1 MQFFSDLLFKT
12 QWKERRTVFLSRS
25 GLGLSCEGRVFCP
38 LPRDALERVLRVKGK
53 RPFWGGKSPCPRESV
68 LVGPRTEQSTWK
80 EEEVSVQP

>member
-1 MQFFSDLLFKT
+1 M
-12 QWKERRTVFLSRS
+12 
-25 GLGLSCEGRVFCP
+25 FCP
-38 LPRDALERVLRVKGK
+38 LPRDALERVLRVTGK